1 MPPSHLGLIVALPP
15 LPASPCP
22 RCRSPPR
29 IETSSSSAVYLHDDN
44 EQDASSNAPGSV
56 DTEAEQCSLSPLTRY
71 LFSTRIP
78 RRGG

>member
-1 MPPSHLGLIVALPP
+1 MPPSRQGLIVALPP

-44 EQDASSNAPGSV
+44 EQDASTAPGSV
-56 DTEAEQCSLSPLTRY
+56 DAEAEQCSLSSLTHC
-71 LFSTRIP
+71 LPST
-78 RRGG
+78 